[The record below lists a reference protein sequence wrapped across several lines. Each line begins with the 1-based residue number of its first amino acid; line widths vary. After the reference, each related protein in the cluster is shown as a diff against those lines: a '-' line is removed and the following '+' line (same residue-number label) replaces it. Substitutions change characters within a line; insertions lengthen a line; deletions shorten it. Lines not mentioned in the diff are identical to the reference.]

1 MGATTGTDLSA
12 SCVLRFIW
20 ALCTWRAT
28 WREVSSEVSS
38 DFLASYSLCL
48 AAPPRCPVGHQ
59 RHTCTPNK
67 HNNPPTPPTS
77 TLDTPRHAAT
87 IQEHCTLPESHKAKY
102 TKQMLLVG
110 VVVVVLLLL
119 PQTGRPAAAI
129 LQAKGKCTAA
139 QEYRKDR
146 KEISDRGQTKSS
158 SCFTCLWRL

>member
-48 AAPPRCPVGHQ
+48 TAPPSALCVIRDTHARPI
-59 RHTCTPNK
+59 
-67 HNNPPTPPTS
+67 S
-77 TLDTPRHAAT
+77 TITHPRRRQAPLTRHAAT

-139 QEYRKDR
+139 QEYREDG

>member
-1 MGATTGTDLSA
+1 MCIPIYLGLMHMASHMEGSKQRSAFIFPCFLLSLLN
-12 SCVLRFIW
+12 S
-20 ALCTWRAT
+20 
-28 WREVSSEVSS
+28 
-38 DFLASYSLCL
+38 
-48 AAPPRCPVGHQ
+48 PPQCPVGHQ

-110 VVVVVLLLL
+110 VVVVVVLLLL

-139 QEYRKDR
+139 QEYREDG